1 MRGQVVA
8 HRVHLADQRIQG
20 GELGLIARLDQ
31 LHAAVH
37 VVLLLLGGLL
47 TRLARIRAAIRANQ
61 LPQRTEAANR
71 ALDILAY
78 LRTILDPTADPQ
90 LVGSLRDL
98 YRYCEARL
106 LEACQ
111 ANDEDAVVEVV
122 SLITEVKSAWDAIA
136 PQRVAAA

>member
-1 MRGQVVA
+1 MYAAASVA
-8 HRVHLADQRIQG
+8 AFQG
-20 GELGLIARLDQ
+20 AGPLVGIEQASPHQQIE
-31 LHAAVH
+31 
-37 VVLLLLGGLL
+37 LLLGGLL

>member
-1 MRGQVVA
+1 MYAAASVA
-8 HRVHLADQRIQG
+8 AFQGAGPLAGIEQASPHQQI
-20 GELGLIARLDQ
+20 E
-31 LHAAVH
+31 
-37 VVLLLLGGLL
+37 LLLGGLL

>member
-1 MRGQVVA
+1 MYAAASVA
-8 HRVHLADQRIQG
+8 AFQGAGPLAGIEQASPHQQI
-20 GELGLIARLDQ
+20 E
-31 LHAAVH
+31 
-37 VVLLLLGGLL
+37 LLLGGLL
-47 TRLARIRAAIRANQ
+47 TRLAGIRAAIRANQ

>member
-1 MRGQVVA
+1 MYAAASVA
-8 HRVHLADQRIQG
+8 AFQGAGPLAGIEQASPHQQI
-20 GELGLIARLDQ
+20 E
-31 LHAAVH
+31 
-37 VVLLLLGGLL
+37 LLLGGLL
-47 TRLARIRAAIRANQ
+47 TRLARVRAAIRAGH

-71 ALDILAY
+71 SLDIPAY
-78 LRTILDPTADPQ
+78 LRTILDPAADPR

-122 SLITEVKSAWDAIA
+122 NLITEIKTAWDAIA